1 MTTPTTYDEVNINNY
16 KLLRDDDAT
25 FFDRQAKLFTSPNG
39 EAKLTTAGVS
49 ANGGLFFTGQVD
61 DAADWYDFDKKEF
74 TTAGRNWYTKQMQ
87 NASEDEKNAHLTKV
101 EKELEMA
108 LIDDYKKR
116 KLTDPNAVRN
126 NLIANVNID
135 KEDENSKDQDANTS
149 FEPPEFGRV
158 DAILSKLS
166 LRGLK
171 YPIDADYGNT
181 QDYIQINQFKYRAPS
196 KDIFFASDKEK
207 DEKKTNFSDFLDG
220 VPMGTPKEQAI
231 GLVKLPMPNSLAD
244 SNNVVWGPDKLNAL
258 TAAVASGTLGVTNS
272 FLAGLNDI
280 IQDANNKNIGEL
292 AQEAFEKIGTGAGK
306 VKDQALKELQSASD
320 QIANQNSNLN
330 TLARGVFGSTV
341 LNALQFKVSPEALLS
356 RGQGVIPNNNLAL
369 LFNSPTLREF
379 TFSWKMSPRSR
390 EEAIRVNNI
399 LRFFKQGMAPKK
411 ASDTG
416 TQGRSF
422 FLGTPNVFDIHFK
435 TTKRKA
441 NFFNSI
447 DRNDSVL
454 RIKTCACTGA
464 AVSYTPEGMWNAYE
478 DGQPVAITLT
488 LRFSEL
494 EPIFDTDYDEND
506 LNFDPNRPDL
516 LPVPID
522 AVGY

>member
-1 MTTPTTYDEVNINNY
+1 MSYTEIQHSVNETVLNRNGYTNGITVQFDPTKGNIQVYDNNFDNIIFQEVDSKKEWLGPAQRGVTVTDKNLFETIFRTDINKIKENGNDVQTPDFVKY
-16 KLLRDDDAT
+16 L
-25 FFDRQAKLFTSPNG
+25 NG
-39 EAKLTTAGVS
+39 E
-49 ANGGLFFTGQVD
+49 
-61 DAADWYDFDKKEF
+61 
-74 TTAGRNWYTKQMQ
+74 Q
-87 NASEDEKNAHLTKV
+87 NITPKNENDEEKN
-101 EKELEMA
+101 
-108 LIDDYKKR
+108 
-116 KLTDPNAVRN
+116 
-126 NLIANVNID
+126 
-135 KEDENSKDQDANTS
+135 DQDANTS

-258 TAAVASGTLGVTNS
+258 TAAVASGTLGASNK
-272 FLAGLNDI
+272 FLQGLNDFL
-280 IQDANNKNIGEL
+280 QDTKGNNNFVDILLEGGGRLLE
-292 AQEAFEKIGTGAGK
+292 GAGNLKDDALEELRK
-306 VKDQALKELQSASD
+306 VSGQALT
-320 QIANQNSNLN
+320 NSNLN

-506 LNFDPNRPDL
+506 LNFDPNRKDL

>member
-1 MTTPTTYDEVNINNY
+1 MSYNEIRTDGFDKNNRPPSSDSPLVIGDDIYAVEYNPDNGGSRLRGKGIFGSTNFTPTFWEDGQWTKVGEKRILEKITSEQKGQWETTIKNSLNNAVELTNGKTPPY
-16 KLLRDDDAT
+16 LAT
-25 FFDRQAKLFTSPNG
+25 KIEPSNNGGTGEENNG
-39 EAKLTTAGVS
+39 E
-49 ANGGLFFTGQVD
+49 
-61 DAADWYDFDKKEF
+61 
-74 TTAGRNWYTKQMQ
+74 Q
-87 NASEDEKNAHLTKV
+87 NATTEQPEF
-101 EKELEMA
+101 
-108 LIDDYKKR
+108 
-116 KLTDPNAVRN
+116 
-126 NLIANVNID
+126 IA
-135 KEDENSKDQDANTS
+135 
-149 FEPPEFGRV
+149 PEFGRV
-158 DAILSKLS
+158 DSILKKLS
-166 LRGLK
+166 LRNLK

-181 QDYIQINQFKYRAPS
+181 QDYIQINQFKYKAPS
-196 KDIFFASDKEK
+196 KDIFFATDEVKK
-207 DEKKTNFSDFLDG
+207 EKKTNPSNFIDG
-220 VPMGTPKEQAI
+220 VPMGTPKSEAI

-306 VKDQALKELQSASD
+306 VKDQALEELQNASN
-320 QIANQNSNLN
+320 QIANQNTNLN
-330 TLARGVFGSTV
+330 LLARGVFGSTV

-356 RGQGVIPNNNLAL
+356 RGQGVIPNNNVAL

-379 TFSWKMSPRSR
+379 TFSWKMSPRSQ

-411 ASDTG
+411 ASDSG

-506 LNFDPNRPDL
+506 LNFDPARPDL